1 MTNSLTPSQTQAL
14 TPTQLESLYPPDVV
28 EAWHWIKQHCRH
40 YATTGYDTQT
50 IEFLS
55 VEDQEI
61 AAQHIALLNKHDML
75 ITTDFQ
81 QKPFFHK
88 NFVVLNFG
96 EKAST
101 HFDKCKECHK

>member
-1 MTNSLTPSQTQAL
+1 MLNGSNNLL
-14 TPTQLESLYPPDVV
+14 PTQREALYPPDVV

-50 IEFLS
+50 TEFLS
-55 VEDQEI
+55 ADDMEI
-61 AAQHIALLNKHDML
+61 AAKHIALLNKHDML
-75 ITTDFQ
+75 VTTDFQ

-96 EKAST
+96 ERAST

>member
-1 MTNSLTPSQTQAL
+1 MNSLL
-14 TPTQLESLYPPDVV
+14 PTQRESLYPPNVV

-50 IEFLS
+50 TEFLS

-61 AAQHIALLNKHDML
+61 AAKHIALLNKHDL
-75 ITTDFQ
+75 LVTTDFQ

-96 EKAST
+96 ESASGYYT
-101 HFDKCKECHK
+101 KCKECHK

>member
-1 MTNSLTPSQTQAL
+1 MNSMA
-14 TPTQLESLYPPDVV
+14 PTQREAMYPPDVI

-50 IEFLS
+50 TEFLS
-55 VEDQEI
+55 KEDMEI
-61 AAQHIALLNKHDML
+61 AANHIALLNKADML
-75 ITTDFQ
+75 VTVDFQ

-96 EKAST
+96 EKASEYYT
-101 HFDKCKECHK
+101 KCRTCYK